1 MTKELDDIIIEHQF
15 FSSDEAE
22 RNIEGRLLVADR
34 LFQNMLEGVFIT
46 DTKGIIR
53 FINPAFSMITG
64 FGEEVIGKT
73 PGIFQSG
80 KHDEA
85 FYRNMWESIEQNGKW
100 MGEIWNK
107 KEDGEL
113 FLQQTTITKIN
124 DDHGQPL
131 YYAAVITD
139 ITARKK
145 AEQRL
150 KDDLLL
156 AKEVQKSALSHP
168 IQNDS
173 FHIEGIYLPS
183 DILGGDTYAWYQID
197 SHRYG
202 VIMLDVMG
210 HGVASALVCMSVR
223 SLLRG
228 IVNKCVEPEIVL
240 KELNKHVYSLFQDK
254 ESLQMKNY
262 YLTCVYAMVDT
273 NTHTIQFASA
283 GHPPALL
290 LSANGSVREL
300 ADGTVPLGMLEEI
313 EVQTGSYTYESA
325 QTWMVFYTDGLIES
339 EENQIRKNIEKL
351 KDNLLKHRTNDLST
365 MLSLVIEQQC
375 KDLNTPAF
383 YDDVTMLIA
392 KL

>member
-1 MTKELDDIIIEHQF
+1 MTKKLDDIIIEHQF

-22 RNIEGRLLVADR
+22 KNIEGRLLVADR

-46 DTKGIIR
+46 NTKGVIQ

-64 FGEEVIGKT
+64 YGEEVIGQN
-73 PGIFQSG
+73 PSIFQSG
-80 KHDEA
+80 KHDA
-85 FYRNMWESIEQNGKW
+85 TFYRSMWESIEQNGKW
-100 MGEIWNK
+100 MGEVWNK

-113 FLQQTTITKIN
+113 FLQQTTITKIK
-124 DDHGQPL
+124 DDYDQPL

-139 ITARKK
+139 ITERKK

-168 IQNDS
+168 IQTDS
-173 FHIEGIYLPS
+173 FHIDGIYLPS
-183 DILGGDTYAWYQID
+183 EFLGGDTYAWYQID

-228 IVNKCVEPEIVL
+228 IINTYVEPGLVL
-240 KELNKHVYSLFQDK
+240 KELNDHVYSLFRDK

-262 YLTCVYAMVDT
+262 YLTCVYAVVDT
-273 NTHTIQFASA
+273 NKHSIQFASA
-283 GHPPALL
+283 GHPPAFLI
-290 LSANGSVREL
+290 SNNGMVREL
-300 ADGTVPLGMLEEI
+300 ADGTVPLGMLKNI
-313 EVQTGSYTYESA
+313 EVETGNYTYDYRN
-325 QTWMVFYTDGLIES
+325 TWMVFYTDGLIEN
-339 EENQIRKNIEKL
+339 EDNQIRKNIEGL
-351 KDNLLKHRTNDLST
+351 KNNLLKYRSSSISEMMIHVVD
-365 MLSLVIEQQC
+365 QQLLE
-375 KDLNTPAF
+375 LNTLAF
-383 YDDVTMLIA
+383 YDDVTMVVA